1 MLKHDILKHPV
12 TVLTDAHREQY
23 FEEGA
28 VLVEGAVP
36 ESWLRRLRAAAA
48 EIIERSREVTA
59 SDGVFILED
68 GHSAAAPRLKRLS
81 SPVDHHP
88 DFWEFARSSPC
99 VEAVADLVGPD
110 VKYHHSKLNF
120 KWARGGMKFDWH
132 QDIQAWPHTDYSPV
146 TVGLYLE
153 DCGLEQGPLIT
164 IRGSHEGPLHSMYDE
179 KRNWVLSIPEDRIE
193 MARANT
199 LVGPAGSLVMLNCR
213 TIHGSAPNQSERSRP
228 FLLNVYSSA
237 DSFPYRPNAIRSP
250 KAGTIVRGRPARVSC
265 HDPRPCE
272 VPPDWTKGYAGP
284 WAHQNRQRTPQSVM

>member
-36 ESWLRRLRAAAA
+36 DSWLRRLRAAAT